1 LRGEPESAAVGASET
16 GRPKKATERRNVT
29 TNYLAA
35 VVAVLVGFFTTPILT
50 HDLGIVRYGVW
61 ALIGSLIPFLELLEL
76 GFANVTVAFVG
87 RHLELEEDEKVASTI
102 NTSFL
107 ILSVL
112 GVIAFA
118 GVVVF
123 TIFLPDIIKTIPK
136 SLMGQAQFLL
146 LLFAFDMALSIP
158 MDTFGGA
165 LCAMQ
170 RFDLLNYSLIAVIV
184 AQAVGWVVVL
194 VVFNG
199 GLIALGVV
207 TVAISLLGQ
216 VSRLVIVHRLLPWFR
231 LSLRRFDRSL
241 LKIFSVTSGWFSIM
255 EFSDAVVNLGDVL
268 IVGAAAG
275 VRAAAIYSV
284 ALRLGQLPI
293 KIVQPRTYLLFT
305 RVGQLEAR
313 QKRSEIRDST
323 DEVVRFVQYL
333 SIPAAI
339 ALGFL
344 AGPAVEAWLGSQY
357 REAVPVIGLLCLAG
371 VVQAWALTLRL
382 ALSGTGR
389 PKLPAILY
397 GTEAAFHVAL
407 GIVLAARYGA
417 LGMAEAVLITVVV
430 MEGILLLPLT
440 YRQLGDSFLRRGART
455 LRTLG
460 VPALVTGVL
469 AWVIGRG
476 GGPLY
481 VFTDTHGR
489 LLGLVAVGAAGIAL
503 LIVFYA
509 LLLFFLPPAQRQQ
522 FLARGRGM
530 AGRLTGRRR
539 KSVPVSPPPSPL
551 VSEALVRAGPAG
563 NLAPS

>member
-16 GRPKKATERRNVT
+16 RRPKKATERRNVT

-165 LCAMQ
+165 LIGLQ
-170 RFDLLNYSLIAVIV
+170 RFDLVNYSLVIV
-184 AQAVGWVVVL
+184 MVSQAIAWIIVL
-194 VVFNG
+194 ALHG
-199 GLIALGVV
+199 GLVALGVV
-207 TVAISLLGQ
+207 TVAISLAGQ
-216 VSRLVIVHRLLPWFR
+216 VSRFVLLHRQLPWFR
-231 LSLRRFDRSL
+231 LSLRRFDRGL
-241 LKIFSVTSGWFSIM
+241 LRAYTALSGWYSLA
-255 EFSDAVVNLGDVL
+255 ELSYAVIDLSDVL

-275 VRAAAIYSV
+275 VKAAAIYAV
-284 ALRLGQLPI
+284 AQRLGPLPLR
-293 KIVQPRTYLLFT
+293 IVQPRIYTLFT
-305 RVGQLEAR
+305 TAAELSAR
-313 QKRSEIRDST
+313 DNVSGLRDRT
-323 DEVVRFVQYL
+323 DRVVRYALYL
-333 SIPAAI
+333 SVPVAI

-344 AGPAVEAWLGSQY
+344 AGPAVEAWVGPLY
-357 REAVPVIGLLCLAG
+357 REAATVVGLLCVASVIQG
-371 VVQAWALTLRL
+371 WAFSLRITLGGSR
-382 ALSGTGR
+382 R

-397 GTEAAFHVAL
+397 GLEAALHVGL
-407 GIVLAARYGA
+407 GIVLASRYGPA
-417 LGMAEAVLITVVV
+417 GMAWAVLIGVVAV
-430 MEGILLLPLT
+430 EAMLLLPLA
-440 YRQLGDSFLRRGART
+440 YRKLGDSFPRRA
-455 LRTLG
+455 LG
-460 VPALVTGVL
+460 FVRSLGIPAVCAGVL
-469 AWVIGRG
+469 GWVLGRG
-476 GGPLY
+476 GGPL
-481 VFTDTHGR
+481 VAFTNAHGR
-489 LLGLVAVGAAGIAL
+489 IAGLAVVGAAGLVVLA
-503 LIVFYA
+503 VFYA
-509 LLLFFLPPAQRQQ
+509 VLVASMPTAERKPL
-522 FLARGRGM
+522 LARVRVWL
-530 AGRLTGRRR
+530 GRLRPRTH
-539 KSVPVSPPPSPL
+539 
-551 VSEALVRAGPAG
+551 E
-563 NLAPS
+563 